1 MREMFIL
8 YFVLMQSLILSLRQN
23 EAEFDKMSDD
33 SSDLV
38 QISGETKISVNVQQ
52 ITSRF
57 QSIQTTAKVSWFNT
71 L

>member
-1 MREMFIL
+1 
-8 YFVLMQSLILSLRQN
+8 LSLRQN

-38 QISGETKISVNVQQ
+38 QSSGETRISVNVQQ

-57 QSIQTTAKVSWFNT
+57 QSIQNTAKVSLF
-71 L
+71 